1 MEEKYLN
8 KIRESASMD
17 AFFISSDN
25 EGKKKAF
32 DKVKKTLFS
41 SQNLDQLA
49 TSIKLIN
56 NFNKVYKVKENSPE
70 YDYFVKI
77 INVMKLRLR
86 SNRMFDDNDLDES
99 LNWSDKD
106 ESFDKNDESNTNDK
120 SWSDDPDWKP
130 DPIKSMW
137 VQGDAGGSS
146 GGGDMSESNELDWI
160 KDVPSTLPKKH
171 NRLKIDLIDFLME
184 VGKESPEI
192 VEDLLS
198 LDIIEPTEECL
209 QRYEFTK
216 EEFYLFDEDV
226 LLDAIQDKNN
236 FKKIGEV
243 ESLDPF
249 LDNLS
254 GLHENWEEVDW
265 NTTDYDLERSSF
277 TDRRIYKR
285 KKDNRYFAL
294 DYYGDAFDGVNDWET
309 YLYEVFPKKVTKTVY
324 ENRLIKKVIKET
336 LNDFDWASDINW
348 SKEMLDDMLSG
359 CKTLRVA
366 NFNISKN
373 QPYYSAGGPST
384 MFLTRCKEWWDY
396 FGGLPLTDSG
406 RGPAEWFTEDN
417 YEDGEYGIIWNPRW
431 ARKKITPQLEDLKDE
446 YTSAITTPWGWG
458 IEKQLNGTHNGE
470 AWFVVDEN
478 NKPMYDLIP
487 NAVKGYAKIYEKE
500 FFD

>member
-70 YDYFVKI
+70 HDYFIKMIDI
-77 INVMKLRLR
+77 IKLKLR
-86 SNRMFDDNDLDES
+86 SNRMFDANDLEES

-106 ESFDKNDESNTNDK
+106 EEFDKNDESNTNDK

-130 DPIKSMW
+130 DPVKSMW

-160 KDVPSTLPKKH
+160 KDVPSTLPKRQE
-171 NRLKIDLIDFLME
+171 RLKIGLIDFLMNAGE
-184 VGKESPEI
+184 ESVEI

-209 QRYEFTK
+209 QKYELTE
-216 EEFYLFDEDV
+216 EEFYSFDEDV

-236 FKKIGEV
+236 FRRIGQV

-265 NTTDYDLERSSF
+265 NTTEYNLERSSF

-294 DYYGDAFDGVNDWET
+294 EYFGDTFDGVNDWEN

-324 ENRLIKKVIKET
+324 ENRIIKKVIKET

-348 SKEMLDDMLSG
+348 SKEMLEDMLSD

-366 NFNISKN
+366 NFNVSNNK
-373 QPYYSAGGPST
+373 PYYSAGGPST

-417 YEDGEYGIIWNPRW
+417 YKDGEYGIIWNPGW
-431 ARKKITPQLEDLKDE
+431 ARKKITPQLEDLKND
-446 YTSAITTPWGWG
+446 YTSAITTPWGYG
-458 IEKQLNGTHNGE
+458 IEKQLNGIHNGE